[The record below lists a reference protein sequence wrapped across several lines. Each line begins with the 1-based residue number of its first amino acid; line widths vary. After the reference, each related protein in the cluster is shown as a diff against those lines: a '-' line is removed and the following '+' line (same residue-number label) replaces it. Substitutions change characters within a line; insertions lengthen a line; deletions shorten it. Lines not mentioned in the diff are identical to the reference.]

1 MTDLLIS
8 GARAGGLLFLMCLC
22 RVLAQPL
29 MEAAHTGDLHA
40 SGWGILAA
48 LALTSSICFLA
59 LIKTAVDFVINLT
72 CAAAGQ

>member
-22 RVLAQPL
+22 RLLAQPL
-29 MEAAHTGDLHA
+29 MEAVHAGDLHVA
-40 SGWGILAA
+40 DWGILAA

-59 LIKTAVDFVINLT
+59 LIKTAVNFVINLT